1 MSHTVRRRIFGPT
14 LGFMTCPA
22 SYVRFR
28 RDTWTAKGGKSEDME
43 LPLASRK
50 QRPVCTSALIFLI
63 SAVAVGQPRETDG
76 LLTAVSAAAGMSAER
91 LGQMER
97 AIQAGEF
104 KTITSVLIARQGK
117 IAYERYFDSNGADA
131 LRNTRSATKTITGI
145 LIGAA
150 IDRHL
155 IPSVDAHVLDYLRD
169 KLPLNNPDPRKSE
182 ITIEDFLTMSS
193 LLECDDEN
201 SFSRGNEER
210 MYLVEDWAKFT
221 LDLPIRGFPDWQ
233 TKPQDSPYGRS
244 WSYCTA
250 GPTTLGVVLERAV
263 KTPLPDFGNE
273 VLFAPLGISSL
284 RWQFQ
289 PLGTAMT
296 GGGLQLRSRDLV
308 KLGQLYLY
316 GGRWLGRQ
324 IISPEWVEK
333 SVKAHANAREETDYG
348 YLWWLQTF
356 HSKGRS
362 WRSFGMY
369 GAGGNKVVVFPEEGL
384 VVVITTTNYRVQNAA
399 ALTDRL
405 LVDYILEA
413 VTPANL
419 K

>member
-1 MSHTVRRRIFGPT
+1 
-14 LGFMTCPA
+14 
-22 SYVRFR
+22 
-28 RDTWTAKGGKSEDME
+28 
-43 LPLASRK
+43 
-50 QRPVCTSALIFLI
+50 
-63 SAVAVGQPRETDG
+63 
-76 LLTAVSAAAGMSAER
+76 
-91 LGQMER
+91 
-97 AIQAGEF
+97 
-104 KTITSVLIARQGK
+104 
-117 IAYERYFDSNGADA
+117 
-131 LRNTRSATKTITGI
+131 
-145 LIGAA
+145 
-150 IDRHL
+150 
-155 IPSVDAHVLDYLRD
+155 
-169 KLPLNNPDPRKSE
+169 
-182 ITIEDFLTMSS
+182 MSS
-193 LLECDDEN
+193 PLECDDEN

-263 KTPLPDFGNE
+263 KRPVPNFGNE
-273 VLFAPLGISSL
+273 VPFALLGISSL

-296 GGGLQLRSRDLV
+296 GGGLQLRGGDLV
-308 KLGQLYLY
+308 KLGQLYLD
-316 GGRWLGRQ
+316 GGRWRGQQ

-333 SVKAHANAREETDYG
+333 SLNAHANAREETDYG

-362 WRSFGMY
+362 LQSFGMY
-369 GAGGNKVVVFPEEGL
+369 GAGGNKVVVFPDEGL

-399 ALTDRL
+399 GLTDRL

-413 VTPANL
+413 VTPANV